1 MYNLKHLSGKQNVD
15 ENAPD
20 GEDWIYPT
28 CNIVLEKTKIRFPF
42 KSIPIPQTYFVS
54 IVVFICH
61 HCFLTRTEK
70 RMHGIKAS
78 EHVIV
83 NIQK

>member
-1 MYNLKHLSGKQNVD
+1 MYNLKHWIGKQNVD
-15 ENAPD
+15 ENTPD
-20 GEDWIYPT
+20 GEYWIYST
-28 CNIVLEKTKIRFPF
+28 CNIMLAKTKIRFPF
-42 KSIPIPQTYFVS
+42 KSIPIPHTYFVS
-54 IVVFICH
+54 IVAFICH

-70 RMHGIKAS
+70 SMHAIKAS